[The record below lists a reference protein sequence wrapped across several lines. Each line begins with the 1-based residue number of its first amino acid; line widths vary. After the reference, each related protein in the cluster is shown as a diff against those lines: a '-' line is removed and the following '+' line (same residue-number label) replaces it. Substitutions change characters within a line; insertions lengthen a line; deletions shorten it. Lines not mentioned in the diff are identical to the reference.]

1 MRNSITFHKG
11 GVGISVSVYLFQDGG
26 AFVAYCPSLDLTGY
40 DLTEDAA
47 RRDFEF
53 VLNDWLREQTANGT
67 LRQDL
72 EAHGWKIGE
81 EDKGSEPVL
90 RDLLRSNKN
99 AARVLTKPEYR
110 KTNIRAR
117 VACR

>member
-1 MRNSITFHKG
+1 MQNEITFHKG
-11 GVGISVSVYLFQDGG
+11 GVGISVSVYLFRDGG

-67 LRQDL
+67 LRRDL
-72 EAHGWKIGE
+72 EAHGWKTAYMQG
-81 EDKGSEPVL
+81 
-90 RDLLRSNKN
+90 LLSRTTITQNNS
-99 AARVLTKPEYR
+99 RL
-110 KTNIRAR
+110 
-117 VACR
+117 